1 MAVMHLNL
9 ALPEAPIPRDGDTA
23 PLAAVM
29 RRAAAGQGP
38 IVVMLHGYKY
48 APGLG
53 RHCPHRTLFAGG
65 DNWARGLGLDRDQ
78 GPLGLAVGWAA
89 RGWLHEVHDRAQRV
103 GVELARLL
111 SAVHRRAPH
120 RPLQIIAHS
129 LGAEVA
135 LSALEHSD
143 AGAIRRIALLT
154 GASFSQRATAALD
167 TPAGRQVELLN
178 VTSREN
184 DVFDFLFERMIA
196 PGQQDGSA
204 LGQGILAPNVVNLQ
218 LDCPASLRGLAGL
231 GLPIAPTRRPVCH
244 YSSYRR
250 PGTMALYAR
259 FLVAPGALPFDLL
272 RNALPAQADP
282 RWSRLGIRGKTGMM
296 TWPLSGDATP

>member
-9 ALPEAPIPRDGDTA
+9 ALPDAPVPRTGDTVA
-23 PLAAVM
+23 PTAAI
-29 RRAAAGQGP
+29 RHAAAGRGP

-53 RHCPHRTLFAGG
+53 RHCPHQTLFAGG
-65 DNWARGLGLDRDQ
+65 DNWAAGLGLDRDK

-89 RGWLHEVHDRAQRV
+89 RGRLYRVHDRAQRI
-103 GVELARLL
+103 GVELAKLL
-111 SAVHRRAPH
+111 AGLHRAAPH
-120 RPLQIIAHS
+120 RPIQIIAHS
-129 LGAEVA
+129 MGAEVA
-135 LSALEHSD
+135 LSALERTP
-143 AGAIRRIALLT
+143 AGAIRRIVLLT
-154 GASFSQRATAALD
+154 GASFGQRAQAALD
-167 TPAGRQVELLN
+167 TPAGRQVEVLN

-184 DVFDFLFERMIA
+184 DVFDFLFERLIA
-196 PGQQDGSA
+196 PGQPDSAA
-204 LGQGILAPNVVNLQ
+204 LGQGIAAPNVLNLQ

-231 GLPIAPTRRPVCH
+231 GLPIAPSRRPVCH

-250 PGTMALYAR
+250 PGAMALYAR
-259 FLVAPGALPFDLL
+259 FLVTPDALPFDLL
-272 RNALPAQADP
+272 GSVLPTQTDP